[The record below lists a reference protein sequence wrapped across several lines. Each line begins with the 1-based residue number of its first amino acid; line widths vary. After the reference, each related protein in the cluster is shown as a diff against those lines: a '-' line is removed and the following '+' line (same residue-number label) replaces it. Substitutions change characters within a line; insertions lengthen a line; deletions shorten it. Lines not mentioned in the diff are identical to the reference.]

1 VGVRRR
7 FGDIM
12 GVAAAAEIAEMVEL
26 VVKSVSSFT
35 SGRPKS
41 CVLST
46 PDSTQD
52 FDELKLST

>member
-26 VVKSVSSFT
+26 VVESV
-35 SGRPKS
+35 R
-41 CVLST
+41 C
-46 PDSTQD
+46 
-52 FDELKLST
+52 

>member
-26 VVKSVSSFT
+26 VVKSVSSYVR
-35 SGRPKS
+35 SAKILCAIDPR
-41 CVLST
+41 
-46 PDSTQD
+46 
-52 FDELKLST
+52 